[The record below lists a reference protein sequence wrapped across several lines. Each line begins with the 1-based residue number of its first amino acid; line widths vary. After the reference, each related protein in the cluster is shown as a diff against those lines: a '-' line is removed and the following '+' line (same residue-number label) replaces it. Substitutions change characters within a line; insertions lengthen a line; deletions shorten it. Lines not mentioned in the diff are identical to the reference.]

1 VASTSSLQSEQTA
14 RRKVL
19 LIEPFDLIMT
29 NAATTCTGDIMVLQK
44 LRISRPHTRVIILT
58 KERQPGD
65 IVKAIQNHA
74 FNYFTVP
81 VAKHDLRELV
91 EQALAEPCWD
101 DGIELIQGSP
111 EYVVLAVRC
120 DMKTLERLMHFM
132 RESMTLSAV
141 ESEEVAFAFREVMLN
156 AMEHGGRF
164 DPEKFVEI
172 CYVKAKR
179 MVMCRVKDPGEGFSM
194 QEVRD
199 AEIVLP
205 LAKEAER
212 VQKWGKMSTPPR
224 GLGIMLARHFVDEL
238 IFNEKG
244 NEAFLIKYLPK

>member
-1 VASTSSLQSEQTA
+1 MASTSSLQAEQTA

-19 LIEPFDLIMT
+19 LIEPFDLVMT

-74 FNYFTVP
+74 FSYFTVP
-81 VAKHDLRELV
+81 VAKHDLRELI

-101 DGIELIQGSP
+101 DGFELIQGSP

-141 ESEEVAFAFREVMLN
+141 ESEEVAFAFREVMMN

-199 AEIVLP
+199 AEIALP

-212 VQKWGKMSTPPR
+212 VQKWGKMSTPRAGDHAGTPLC
-224 GLGIMLARHFVDEL
+224 G
-238 IFNEKG
+238 
-244 NEAFLIKYLPK
+244 